1 MFMTFFSA
9 LRQAGTPVT
18 LREYLTLLEAL
29 DRDVIERRVEDFYYL
44 ARAALV
50 KDERFYDRFDQ
61 VFARVF
67 QGVERLDDG
76 LAPDR
81 AEAWLG
87 GLAQRDLTR
96 EDLQLIEALGGL
108 DALLRA
114 LADRLKARPDAS
126 EAGSAGR
133 DSTSPLGAG
142 GFHPEGQRLG
152 QDHGRHGKAIKVWDR
167 RDFRGLDE
175 RSELSARN
183 IKLALR
189 RLRRFARQGA
199 ADELDLDGTIRD
211 AADKGYLDL
220 VMRAPRR
227 NAVKVLALFDIG
239 GSMDSHVAQSQQLF
253 AAARGAFKTFDFFYF
268 HNCLYERVWK
278 DPRRRDVESMATR
291 DLLNTYGRDY
301 KIIFVGDASMSPFE
315 ITHPG
320 GSVEHW
326 NAEPGAAWL
335 ERVGAAYERVA
346 WLNPADERHW
356 DYSPSIGMIR
366 QLVGGRMYPLTL
378 QGLDMAMRALS
389 R

>member
-9 LRQAGTPVT
+9 LREARTPVT
-18 LREYLTLLEAL
+18 LSEYLTLLEAL

-67 QGVERLDDG
+67 KGVERLEDS
-76 LAPDR
+76 LVPTQ
-81 AEAWLG
+81 AWLG
-87 GLAQRDLTR
+87 SLAEHHLTP
-96 EDLQLIEALGGL
+96 EDFQLIEAMGGL
-108 DALLRA
+108 DALMCD
-114 LADRLKARPDAS
+114 LAERLKARSDEAS
-126 EAGSAGR
+126 GAGR
-133 DSTSPLGAG
+133 EGTSPLGAG
-142 GFHPEGQRLG
+142 GFHPDGQRLG
-152 QDHGRHGKAIKVWDR
+152 QDHGRQGKAIKVWDR
-167 RDFRGLDE
+167 RDFKGLDE

-199 ADELDLDGTIRD
+199 ADELDLDGTIRE

-239 GSMDSHVAQSQQLF
+239 GSMDSHVAQCQQLF

-278 DPRRRDVESMATR
+278 DLRRRDVESMPTR

-326 NAEPGAAWL
+326 NPEPGAAWL
-335 ERVGAAYERVA
+335 DRVGAVYERVV
-346 WLNPADERHW
+346 WLNPVDERHW
-356 DYSPSIGMIR
+356 DYSPSIGMVR
-366 QLVGGRMYPLTL
+366 QLVDGRMYPLTL
-378 QGLDMAMRALS
+378 QGLDLAMRELS

>member
-9 LRQAGTPVT
+9 LREARTPVT

-67 QGVERLDDG
+67 KGVERLEDS
-76 LAPDR
+76 LVPTQ
-81 AEAWLG
+81 AWLG
-87 GLAQRDLTR
+87 SLAEHHLTP
-96 EDLQLIEALGGL
+96 EDFQLIEAMGGL
-108 DALLRA
+108 DALMCD
-114 LADRLKARPDAS
+114 LAERLKARSDEAS
-126 EAGSAGR
+126 GAGR
-133 DSTSPLGAG
+133 EGTSPLGAG
-142 GFHPEGQRLG
+142 GFHPDGQRLG
-152 QDHGRHGKAIKVWDR
+152 QDHGRQGKAIKVWDR
-167 RDFRGLDE
+167 RDFKGLDE

-199 ADELDLDGTIRD
+199 ADELDLDGTIRE

-239 GSMDSHVAQSQQLF
+239 GSMDSHVAQCQQLF

-278 DPRRRDVESMATR
+278 DLRRRDVESMPTR

-326 NAEPGAAWL
+326 NPEPGAAWL
-335 ERVGAAYERVA
+335 DRVGAVYERVV
-346 WLNPADERHW
+346 WLNPVDERHW
-356 DYSPSIGMIR
+356 DYSPSIGMVR
-366 QLVGGRMYPLTL
+366 QLVDGRMYPLTL
-378 QGLDMAMRALS
+378 QGLDLAMRELS

>member
-1 MFMTFFSA
+1 
-9 LRQAGTPVT
+9 

-67 QGVERLDDG
+67 KGVERLEDS
-76 LAPDR
+76 LVPTQ
-81 AEAWLG
+81 AWLG
-87 GLAQRDLTR
+87 SLAEHHLTP
-96 EDLQLIEALGGL
+96 EDFQLIEAMGGL
-108 DALLRA
+108 DALMRD
-114 LADRLKARPDAS
+114 LAERLKARSA
-126 EAGSAGR
+126 EANRAGR
-133 DSTSPLGAG
+133 EGTSPLGAG
-142 GFHPEGQRLG
+142 GFHPDGQRLG
-152 QDHGRHGKAIKVWDR
+152 QDHGRQGKAIKVWDR
-167 RDFRGLDE
+167 RDFKGLDE

-199 ADELDLDGTIRD
+199 ADELDLDGTIRE

-239 GSMDSHVAQSQQLF
+239 GSMDSHVAQCQQLF

-278 DPRRRDVESMATR
+278 DLRRRDVESMPTR

-326 NAEPGAAWL
+326 NPEPGAAWL
-335 ERVGAAYERVA
+335 DRVGAVYERVV
-346 WLNPADERHW
+346 WLNPVDERHW
-356 DYSPSIGMIR
+356 DYSPSIGMVR
-366 QLVGGRMYPLTL
+366 QLVDGRMYPLTL
-378 QGLDMAMRALS
+378 QGLDLAMRELS